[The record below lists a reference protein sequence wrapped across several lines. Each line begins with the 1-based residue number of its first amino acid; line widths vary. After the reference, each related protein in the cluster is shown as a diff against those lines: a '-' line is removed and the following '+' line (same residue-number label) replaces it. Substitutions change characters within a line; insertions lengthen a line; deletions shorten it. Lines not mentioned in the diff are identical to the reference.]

1 MFQIHFSFVPFQRDC
16 HLLKQE
22 KDSFLKKKKKKE
34 KKKENQFY
42 VLLSPYKSNDA
53 QKLKLKSNFA
63 PEVV

>member
-22 KDSFLKKKKKKE
+22 KDFFVKKKRE

>member
-22 KDSFLKKKKKKE
+22 KDSFFEKKKE

>member
-22 KDSFLKKKKKKE
+22 KNSFLKKKKKKKE

-53 QKLKLKSNFA
+53 
-63 PEVV
+63 

>member
-22 KDSFLKKKKKKE
+22 KDSFLKKKKRE

-42 VLLSPYKSNDA
+42 VILSPYKSTDA
-53 QKLKLKSNFA
+53 
-63 PEVV
+63 

>member
-22 KDSFLKKKKKKE
+22 KDSFLKKKE

-42 VLLSPYKSNDA
+42 VLLSPYKSTDA

>member
-22 KDSFLKKKKKKE
+22 KDSFFKKKRE

-63 PEVV
+63 PGVV